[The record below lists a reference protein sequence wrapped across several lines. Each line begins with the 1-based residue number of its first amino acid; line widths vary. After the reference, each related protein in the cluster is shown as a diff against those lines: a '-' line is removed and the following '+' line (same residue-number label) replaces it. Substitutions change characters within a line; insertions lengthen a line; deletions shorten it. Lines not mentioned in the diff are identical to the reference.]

1 MSAFL
6 YPVFGRLT
14 DISVL
19 PVGLWV
25 RGNPTDVREK
35 PDTGI
40 SEKLT
45 ISVSGSF
52 ILEKDM
58 NNFGWLY
65 YVSCACMYPEKE
77 AISLEE
83 APQDLDIWYKEGD
96 TPSGGQ

>member
-45 ISVSGSF
+45 ISVSGFLFLGKLCLNVFGLYF
-52 ILEKDM
+52 I
-58 NNFGWLY
+58 G
-65 YVSCACMYPEKE
+65 
-77 AISLEE
+77 I
-83 APQDLDIWYKEGD
+83 
-96 TPSGGQ
+96 